1 MIDCS
6 LVIAD
11 DLDFPLPADIQ
22 TPPAPEVKL
31 LYRYEGIITHG
42 KKN

>member
-1 MIDCS
+1 MMMPIR
-6 LVIAD
+6 VIVD

-22 TPPAPEVKL
+22 TPTAPEVKL
-31 LYRYEGIITHG
+31 FFRFEGIITHG